1 MFRFA
6 DKGKV
11 FWPVELRQSNEAGDA
26 VEEVTVHFAYTLLPR
41 TELRARE
48 KRGVVAAVNRLV
60 EMEGPR
66 TPDDLIAAF
75 DATVQREDGD
85 VEFLLDHISDWR
97 GIADE
102 DEAIEFSRE
111 RLEALLQFDV
121 YFKPV
126 MAGLLAASRSG
137 PAKNSQP
144 GSGGTPAPAQA

>member
-11 FWPVELRQSNEAGDA
+11 FWPVALRQSNDAGDA
-26 VEEVTVHFAYTLLPR
+26 VEDVTVHFAYTLLPR

-48 KRGVVAAVNRLV
+48 KRGIVAAADRLA
-60 EMEGPR
+60 EREGPR
-66 TPDDLIAAF
+66 TADDLIAVF
-75 DATVQREDGD
+75 DATVEREDGD
-85 VEFLLDHISDWR
+85 VAFLLDHVSDWR
-97 GIADE
+97 GVADG
-102 DEAIEFSRE
+102 DEAVEFSRD

-121 YFKPV
+121 YFRPI

-144 GSGGTPAPAQA
+144 GSGGMPAPAQA